1 MMRSEAEVREV
12 LSTLRFMLET
22 SQNAGNYNALRTVAI
37 LEMCLMWIVKA
48 PSGFEQLVDGLHKV
62 EGMHNGG

>member
-22 SQNAGNYNALRTVAI
+22 SQNAGNYNAVRKVAI
-37 LEMCLMWIVKA
+37 LEMCLMWVIKA
-48 PSGFEQLVDGLHKV
+48 PSGFDSLVASLRKV
-62 EGMHNGG
+62 EAEHNGR